1 MSRLL
6 RMPYIN
12 NITIAGNLTRDVEAK
27 YSASNITIARLS
39 IAVNH
44 YYKDENGE
52 FKEQVSFIDAVAF
65 GDTAN
70 KCLKDLRKGSPVI
83 LEGYLKTRAFVD
95 NNQQNRKVTEIN
107 ITKIHPL
114 EKSENAQNTYQSGQG
129 GQNNGGGYGQQGNSG
144 GYNQNNG
151 GGYNQPPQQPQQP
164 PRPQGGGMPPSE
176 SYMDTYLDSQNTID
190 DTSDV
195 PF

>member
-70 KCLKDLRKGSPVI
+70 KCLKDLHKGSPVI
-83 LEGYLKTRAFVD
+83 LEGYLKTRAYVD

-114 EKSENAQNTYQSGQG
+114 EKSENTQNTYQGGQG
-129 GQNNGGGYGQQGNSG
+129 GQNNGGGYNQNNSG
-144 GYNQNNG
+144 GYGQQGNG
-151 GGYNQPPQQPQQP
+151 GGYNQPPQQQQQ

-176 SYMDTYLDSQNTID
+176 SYMDTFLDSQNTID